1 MSNAILQGTTPSLT
15 ITINPEDFAV
25 TDVVKLE
32 LVFQNG
38 PNIIRKAL
46 ADVTTDADENAITY
60 TFTEAETLALRPQ
73 NALTYQ
79 LRFSFQDGSIVGTRK
94 ASLRVEDLISEAVM
108 ANV

>member
-1 MSNAILQGTTPSLT
+1 MRNSILQGTTPSLT

-25 TDVVKLE
+25 ADVVKLE
-32 LVFQNG
+32 LVLQNG

-46 ADVTTDADENAITY
+46 EDVTADTEANSITY

-79 LRFSFQDGSIVGTRK
+79 LRFSFQDGSIVGTKK
-94 ASLRVEDLISEAVM
+94 ASLRVDDLISEAVM
-108 ANV
+108 NE